1 MLHPTGQRLVLPCI
15 NRISLAA
22 SPIRS
27 EEAGSALSLDLLNA
41 LTVGAVQQRFSRI
54 WPFLKLEFYKQIE
67 LNGIRITKR
76 LEADH
81 PLRGSGPSAIG
92 ADTTVAQLKA
102 VLSGLTGYAVR
113 VFRKAGSLW
122 IETSLT
128 DDWSLHRQ
136 NEEGQL

>member
-1 MLHPTGQRLVLPCI
+1 M
-15 NRISLAA
+15 AA
-22 SPIRS
+22 NTVHS
-27 EEAGSALSLDLLNA
+27 EEAGSALSLNLLNA
-41 LTVGAVQQRFSRI
+41 LTVGAVQQRFSRV
-54 WPFLKLEFYKQIE
+54 WPHLKLEFYKQIE

-76 LEADH
+76 LESDH
-81 PLRGSGPSAIG
+81 PLKGSAPSPINS
-92 ADTTVAQLKA
+92 DTTVAQLKT

-128 DDWSLHRQ
+128 DDWSLRRQ

>member
-1 MLHPTGQRLVLPCI
+1 MLHPTGLRLVLPCI

-81 PLRGSGPSAIG
+81 PLKGSATSAIN
-92 ADTTVAQLKA
+92 ADTTVAQVKTALYE
-102 VLSGLTGYAVR
+102 LTGYAVR

>member
-1 MLHPTGQRLVLPCI
+1 MLLPACRRVVLLSI
-15 NRISLAA
+15 NHISLAA
-22 SPIRS
+22 NPIRS
-27 EEAGSALSLDLLNA
+27 EETNSALSLNLLNT
-41 LTVGAVQQRFSRI
+41 LTVGTVQQQFSRL

-76 LEADH
+76 LEADQ
-81 PLRGSGPSAIG
+81 PLKGSAPSSITS
-92 ADTTVAQLKA
+92 DTTVAQLKA
-102 VLSGLTGYAVR
+102 ALTNLTGYAVR

-136 NEEGQL
+136 NQEGQL